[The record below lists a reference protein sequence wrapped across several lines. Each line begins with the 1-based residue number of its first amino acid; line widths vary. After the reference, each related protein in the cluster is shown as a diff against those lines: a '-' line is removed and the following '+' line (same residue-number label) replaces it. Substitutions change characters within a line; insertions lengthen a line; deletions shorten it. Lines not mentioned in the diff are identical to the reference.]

1 MTKQDVKDR
10 LTVPDGVELVYSDA
24 CDLPVGV
31 HDHRRM
37 SLKKKIVL
45 LLVAIAAAAGWGTIA
60 LSRGETV
67 NAVWLVLA
75 AVGSLHHRLHV
86 LRAAYRIQ
94 GGEASRR
101 PRYSR
106 RIRQ

>member
-45 LLVAIAAAAGWGTIA
+45 LLVAIAAAAG
-60 LSRGETV
+60 
-67 NAVWLVLA
+67 
-75 AVGSLHHRLHV
+75 
-86 LRAAYRIQ
+86 
-94 GGEASRR
+94 
-101 PRYSR
+101 
-106 RIRQ
+106 